1 MISRLRIHDPAN
13 QSIHSIYTEPDCEF
27 VNPIERSQGS
37 TINSFAQM
45 ERDVLQLRFP
55 GIPIP
60 RKIDDL
66 IVKRAEKSWKKILQR
81 VMATK
86 IPHELFQLLETTSKK
101 EQEALLRGLK
111 FSSDQFIAFIY
122 KAFLDHRFTFSQ
134 YTAEFSQKGIKE
146 GDLPLIAYVEDEKLE
161 IVGNSPLSEGQLKQ
175 AIQHRKRTISKF
187 FDRGTVW
194 HCFFITYKSLRGEER
209 WREGQPHYHYISDKF
224 GLERSDVINQLK
236 SESYKLSSLPHIDL
250 LGYPRT

>member
-1 MISRLRIHDPAN
+1 MISRLRIHDSVN
-13 QSIHSIYTEPDCEF
+13 QSIHSIYTEPDCEY
-27 VNPIERSQGS
+27 VNPIERFQVS

-45 ERDVLQLRFP
+45 ERDVLQLQFP
-55 GIPIP
+55 GVPIP
-60 RKIDDL
+60 RKIESM
-66 IVKRAEKSWKKILQR
+66 IVKRAVKSWKRILQR
-81 VMATK
+81 GLVTK
-86 IPHELFQLLETTSKK
+86 IPCELFQLLEATSKR
-101 EQEALLRGLK
+101 EQEVLLKGLK

-122 KAFLDHRFTFSQ
+122 KSFLLHKFTFRQ
-134 YTAEFSQKGIKE
+134 YTAEFSQKGINE

-175 AIQHRKRTISKF
+175 AIQHRKRTIAKF

-194 HCFFITYKSLRGEER
+194 HCFFITYKSLREER
-209 WREGQPHYHYISDKF
+209 WRDGQPHYHYISDKF
-224 GLERSDVINQLK
+224 GLERSDVVNQLK